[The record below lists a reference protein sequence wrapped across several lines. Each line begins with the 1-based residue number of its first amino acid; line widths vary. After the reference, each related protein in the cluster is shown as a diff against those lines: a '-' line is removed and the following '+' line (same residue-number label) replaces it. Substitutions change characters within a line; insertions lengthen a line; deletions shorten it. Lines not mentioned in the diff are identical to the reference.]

1 MPGQENIPAKDTP
14 LMYRG
19 FELGGSFFWELNKG
33 LGLRLIGFQFHPD
46 EETNVVAILVKQTG
60 EKF

>member
-1 MPGQENIPAKDTP
+1 MH
-14 LMYRG
+14 RG
-19 FELGGSFFWELNKG
+19 FEFGGSFFWELNKG
-33 LGLRLIGFQFHPD
+33 LGLRLIDFQFHPD